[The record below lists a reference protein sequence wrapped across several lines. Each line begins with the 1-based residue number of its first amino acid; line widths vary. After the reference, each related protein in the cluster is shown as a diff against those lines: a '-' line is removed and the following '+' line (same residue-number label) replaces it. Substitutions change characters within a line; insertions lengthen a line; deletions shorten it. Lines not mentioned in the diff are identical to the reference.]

1 MGLSAAR
8 PGAHTRA
15 CARAAGGQ
23 SAFYLHSDTH
33 LQRADGA
40 PAPEQNKL
48 PQEWLLKSRQF
59 IIFMKSNYKQI
70 LIH

>member
-1 MGLSAAR
+1 MGLSVAQAGVDVR
-8 PGAHTRA
+8 AFTRE
-15 CARAAGGQ
+15 Q

-33 LQRADGA
+33 LQQA